1 MKYFIL
7 LSIAIIIFIIMVGYI
22 LESSKSKC
30 LAEGFGGNGDGN
42 GQGNRH
48 GNVRVNGHG
57 NGRGNGQGGRNIWH
71 KNNYNPPVFHGRY
84 GPSTYGGMNNY
95 GYFPI
100 YTEYE
105 YPVYYV
111 DSRNNFISD
120 DRGILYYLFHP
131 FAFFARIF
139 S

>member
-7 LSIAIIIFIIMVGYI
+7 LSIAIIIFIILVGYI

-30 LAEGFGGNGDGN
+30 LAEGFRDNHGHDQ
-42 GQGNRH
+42 GQGHNQ
-48 GNVRVNGHG
+48 GHG
-57 NGRGNGQGGRNIWH
+57 NRNVWH

-84 GPSTYGGMNNY
+84 GPSTYGGMNSY

-111 DSRNNFISD
+111 DSRNNFVSD
-120 DRGILYYLFHP
+120 DRGILYYLSHLDV
-131 FAFFARIF
+131 FFARIF
-139 S
+139 GL

>member
-7 LSIAIIIFIIMVGYI
+7 LSIAIVIFIILIGYT

-30 LAEGFGGNGDGN
+30 LAEGFNGHSH
-42 GQGNRH
+42 GQ
-48 GNVRVNGHG
+48 GHG
-57 NGRGNGQGGRNIWH
+57 NRNVWH

-84 GPSTYGGMNNY
+84 GPTTYGGMNNY

-111 DSRNNFISD
+111 DSRNNFVSD
-120 DRGILYYLFHP
+120 DRGILYYLSHLDLL
-131 FAFFARIF
+131 FARIF
-139 S
+139 GL

>member
-1 MKYFIL
+1 
-7 LSIAIIIFIIMVGYI
+7 MVGYI

-30 LAEGFGGNGDGN
+30 LAEGFGGND
-42 GQGNRH
+42 R
-48 GNVRVNGHG
+48 GHG
-57 NGRGNGQGGRNIWH
+57 HGDRRGDMHGDRRGDRYGSRNVWH

-84 GPSTYGGMNNY
+84 GPSTYGGMNSY

-139 S
+139 GA

>member
-1 MKYFIL
+1 MKYFIVL
-7 LSIAIIIFIIMVGYI
+7 TIAIVVFVIMIGHI
-22 LESSKSKC
+22 LDSSKSKC
-30 LAEGFGGNGDGN
+30 LAEGF
-42 GQGNRH
+42 H
-48 GNVRVNGHG
+48 GHG
-57 NGRGNGQGGRNIWH
+57 HGQGGRNTWH

-84 GPSTYGGMNNY
+84 GPTTYGGMNSY

-120 DRGILYYLFHP
+120 ERGILYYLFHP
-131 FAFFARIF
+131 YAFFERIF
-139 S
+139 G

>member
-7 LSIAIIIFIIMVGYI
+7 LSIAIIIFIILIGYT

-30 LAEGFGGNGDGN
+30 LAEGFNGHN
-42 GQGNRH
+42 QGNYH
-48 GNVRVNGHG
+48 GHG
-57 NGRGNGQGGRNIWH
+57 NRNVWH

-84 GPSTYGGMNNY
+84 GPTTYGGMNNY

-105 YPVYYV
+105 HPVYYV
-111 DSRNNFISD
+111 DARNNFISD
-120 DRGILYYLFHP
+120 DRGILYYLFHLDLL
-131 FAFFARIF
+131 FAKIF
-139 S
+139 GL

>member
-1 MKYFIL
+1 MIGHIL
-7 LSIAIIIFIIMVGYI
+7 D
-22 LESSKSKC
+22 SSKSKC
-30 LAEGFGGNGDGN
+30 LAEGF
-42 GQGNRH
+42 H
-48 GNVRVNGHG
+48 GHG
-57 NGRGNGQGGRNIWH
+57 HGQGGRNTWH

-84 GPSTYGGMNNY
+84 GPTTYGGMNSY

-120 DRGILYYLFHP
+120 ERGILYYLFHP
-131 FAFFARIF
+131 YAFFERIF
-139 S
+139 G